1 MRIAVMAAGAVG
13 GYFGARLAAGGHDV
27 TFIARG
33 AHLAAIR
40 EHGLKIESVLGDL
53 HLHKAQATSDPASVG
68 AVDIV
73 LFAVKLW
80 DTETAAEATRPL
92 VGPATRVITLQNGVD
107 SVERMAPIL
116 GADKVLGG
124 TAHIATV
131 AAAPGLI
138 RHTSPFARMRC
149 GRMDGGADAQL
160 ARFAEAA
167 QKAGIEI
174 TVSTT
179 IDLDLWK
186 KFVFLVALSGA
197 TAATRQ
203 PLGPIRSDPDT
214 RSFFIDLMRE
224 VFAVGRAKG
233 VPLAPAFID
242 EQATF
247 AEAAPYGFKASM
259 LHDLEAGR
267 RLELDWL
274 SGKVVALG
282 RELGLP
288 TPANEAVYKVLK
300 LHRMGA
306 AASAERAISARSGQD
321 PSP

>member
-13 GYFGARLAAGGHDV
+13 GYFGARLAAAGHDV

-33 AHLAAIR
+33 AHLEAILTS
-40 EHGLKIESVLGDL
+40 GLKIESVLGDL
-53 HLHKAQATSDPASVG
+53 HLQNANATCDPASVG
-68 AVDIV
+68 PVDIV

-80 DTETAAEATRPL
+80 DTEIAAEAARPL
-92 VGPATRVITLQNGVD
+92 VGPATRVVTLQNGVD
-107 SVERMAPIL
+107 SVERITPIF
-116 GADKVLGG
+116 GAENVVGG

-131 AAAPGLI
+131 APAPGLI
-138 RHTSPFARMRC
+138 RHTSPFARIRC
-149 GRMDGGADAQL
+149 GRIDGGPDAQL
-160 ARFAEAA
+160 SRFAEAA
-167 QKAGIEI
+167 QKAAIEI
-174 TVSTT
+174 TVSNS
-179 IDLDLWK
+179 IELDLWK

-203 PLGPIRSDPDT
+203 PLGPIRADSDT

-224 VFAVGRAKG
+224 VVAVGRAKD
-233 VPLAPAFID
+233 VALTSEFIE
-242 EQATF
+242 EQIKF

-282 RELGLP
+282 RELGVP

-300 LHRMGA
+300 LHRMGKFA
-306 AASAERAISARSGQD
+306 
-321 PSP
+321 